1 MTNIKKRIK
10 DLRSLIEKH
19 NYHYYILDDP
29 LVSDNEWDN
38 LFKELESIEQEYPE
52 LVERDSP
59 TQRVGATP
67 IDNFKT
73 IKHRTP
79 MLSLSNAMSNDELIL
94 FDGRMKKLLNSSND
108 IEYMAEPKLD
118 GIGVELIYEGGV
130 FTTGLTRGDG
140 FEGEDITQNLRTI
153 RSLPLKLL
161 GQEHPKLLEVR
172 GEVFI
177 RKKDFKILNKD
188 QESNNSQLFANP
200 RNAAAGSLRQLDPSI
215 TAKRP
220 LSIYCYEPGVT
231 QDIEY
236 KTHDDFL
243 KNIASFGLPVN
254 PLIEKII
261 GIKNVVRYHNN
272 LEKNREQL
280 EYEIDGTVFKINNY
294 NERMKV
300 GSRSRSPR
308 WAIAGKFKAQQATS
322 IITDIIIQVG
332 RTGALTPVARVKP
345 VFVSG
350 VTVSNVTLH
359 NQDEI
364 DRKDIR
370 LGDKVL
376 IERSGDVIP
385 KIVKVIKRKNQN
397 SIKFKIDNLCPSC
410 GEKTVKQK
418 DEAIIRCNNF
428 YCPSQVLGRIQHYC
442 SKLAMNIEGLG
453 VKIVEQLIENKL
465 VKNIDDLYSIKKNEI
480 SKLNGLGER
489 SAKNIIDSINNSKE
503 TTFSKFV
510 YALGIR
516 NVGEH
521 TSKLLEKK
529 FKGDID
535 RFKNATETELL
546 EIDEIGEI
554 VARSIVSF
562 WKDEK
567 NSAMV
572 QNCLNRG
579 VIINRP
585 IDSLSN
591 QFSDKVFVFTG
602 TLSMMSR
609 KDAKAL
615 VERSG
620 GQTKNSITKKTTYLV
635 AGENSGSKLDKA
647 KELGISIL
655 SEKDFI
661 DLIGN
666 K

>member
-10 DLRSLIEKH
+10 ELRSLIEKH

-29 LVSDNEWDN
+29 LISDNEWDN
-38 LFKELESIEQEYPE
+38 LFKELESIEREYPD
-52 LVERDSP
+52 LVEKNSP

-67 IDNFKT
+67 INNFKT

-94 FDGRMKKLLNSSND
+94 FDERMKKLLNSSND

-130 FTTGLTRGDG
+130 FTSGLTRGDG

-161 GQEHPKLLEVR
+161 GQEHPKLLEIR

-177 RKKDFKILNKD
+177 RKKDFKKLNKD

-220 LSIYCYEPGVT
+220 LSIYCYEPGIS
-231 QDIEY
+231 QGIEY

-243 KNIASFGLPVN
+243 KNIANFGLPVN

-261 GIKNVVRYHNN
+261 GIKNIIRYHNN
-272 LEKNREQL
+272 LEKIREKL

-294 NERMKV
+294 NERKKA

-322 IITDIIIQVG
+322 IIKDIIIQVG

-385 KIVKVIKRKNQN
+385 KIVKVIERENQN
-397 SIKFKIDNLCPSC
+397 SLKFKIDNICPSC
-410 GEKTVKQK
+410 GQKTRKQN

-453 VKIVEQLIENKL
+453 EKIVEQLIENKL
-465 VKNIDDLYSIKKNEI
+465 VKNIDDLYLIKKNEI
-480 SKLNGLGER
+480 SKLDGLGER

-529 FKGDID
+529 FKGDME
-535 RFKNATETELL
+535 RFKNATEIGLL
-546 EIDEIGEI
+546 EVDEIGEI

-567 NSAMV
+567 NSIMV

-591 QFSDKVFVFTG
+591 KFSDKVFVFTG
-602 TLSMMSR
+602 ALSMMSR

-615 VERSG
+615 VEGSG

-635 AGENSGSKLDKA
+635 AGENSGSKFDKA

-655 SEKDFI
+655 SEKDFL

>member
-10 DLRSLIEKH
+10 ELRSLIEKH

-52 LVERDSP
+52 LVEKDSP

-94 FDGRMKKLLNSSND
+94 FDERMKKLLNSSND

-161 GQEHPKLLEVR
+161 GQEHPELLEIR

-177 RKKDFKILNKD
+177 RKKDFKKLNKD

-220 LSIYCYEPGVT
+220 LSIYCYEPGIS
-231 QDIEY
+231 QGIEY

-243 KNIASFGLPVN
+243 KNIADFGLPVN

-261 GIKNVVRYHNN
+261 GIKNIIRYHNN
-272 LEKNREQL
+272 LEKIREKL

-294 NERMKV
+294 NERKKA

-322 IITDIIIQVG
+322 IIKDIIIQVG

-385 KIVKVIKRKNQN
+385 KIVKVIERENQN
-397 SIKFKIDNLCPSC
+397 SLKFKIDNICPSC
-410 GEKTVKQK
+410 GQKTRKQN

-453 VKIVEQLIENKL
+453 EKIVEQLIENKL
-465 VKNIDDLYSIKKNEI
+465 VKNIDDLYLIKKNEI
-480 SKLNGLGER
+480 SKLDGLGER

-529 FKGDID
+529 FKGDME
-535 RFKNATETELL
+535 RFKNATEIGLL
-546 EIDEIGEI
+546 EVDEIGEI

-567 NSAMV
+567 NSTMV
-572 QNCLNRG
+572 QNCLDRG

-591 QFSDKVFVFTG
+591 KFSDKVFVFTG
-602 TLSMMSR
+602 ALSMMSR
-609 KDAKAL
+609 KNAKAL
-615 VERSG
+615 VEGSG

>member
-10 DLRSLIEKH
+10 ELRSLIEKH

-52 LVERDSP
+52 LVEKDSP

-94 FDGRMKKLLNSSND
+94 FDERMKKLLNSSND

-130 FTTGLTRGDG
+130 FTSGLTRGDG

-161 GQEHPKLLEVR
+161 GQEHPKLLEIR

-177 RKKDFKILNKD
+177 RKKDFKKLNKD

-220 LSIYCYEPGVT
+220 LSIYCYEPGIS
-231 QDIEY
+231 QGIEY

-243 KNIASFGLPVN
+243 KNIANFGLPVN

-261 GIKNVVRYHNN
+261 GIKNIIRYHNN
-272 LEKNREQL
+272 LEKIREKL

-294 NERMKV
+294 NERKKA

-322 IITDIIIQVG
+322 IIKDIIIQVG

-385 KIVKVIKRKNQN
+385 KIVKVIERENQN
-397 SIKFKIDNLCPSC
+397 SLKFKIDNICPSC
-410 GEKTVKQK
+410 GQKTKKQN

-453 VKIVEQLIENKL
+453 EKIVEQLIENKL
-465 VKNIDDLYSIKKNEI
+465 VKNIDDLYLIKKNEI
-480 SKLNGLGER
+480 SKLDGLGER

-529 FKGDID
+529 FKGDME
-535 RFKNATETELL
+535 RFKNATEIGLL
-546 EIDEIGEI
+546 EVDEIGEI

-567 NSAMV
+567 NSIMV

-585 IDSLSN
+585 IYSLSN
-591 QFSDKVFVFTG
+591 KFSDKVFVFTG
-602 TLSMMSR
+602 ALSMMSR

-615 VERSG
+615 VEGSG

>member
-10 DLRSLIEKH
+10 ELRSLIEKH

-52 LVERDSP
+52 LVEKDSP

-94 FDGRMKKLLNSSND
+94 FDGRMKKLLNSSYD

-118 GIGVELIYEGGV
+118 GIGVELIYERGV
-130 FTTGLTRGDG
+130 FTTGLTRGNG

-261 GIKNVVRYHNN
+261 GIKNMVRYHNN

-308 WAIAGKFKAQQATS
+308 WAIAGKFKAQQATTV
-322 IITDIIIQVG
+322 ITEIIIQVG

-385 KIVKVIKRKNQN
+385 KIIKVIERENQN

-410 GEKTVKQK
+410 GQKTVKQN

-480 SKLNGLGER
+480 SKLDGLGEK
-489 SAKNIIDSINNSKE
+489 SAENIIDSINNSKE

-529 FKGDID
+529 FKGDME

-579 VIINRP
+579 VIINRT

>member
-10 DLRSLIEKH
+10 ELRSLIEKH

-29 LVSDNEWDN
+29 LISDNEWDN
-38 LFKELESIEQEYPE
+38 LFKELESIEREYPD
-52 LVERDSP
+52 LVEKNSP

-67 IDNFKT
+67 INNFKT

-94 FDGRMKKLLNSSND
+94 FDERMKKLLNSSND

-130 FTTGLTRGDG
+130 FTSGLTRGDG

-161 GQEHPKLLEVR
+161 GQEHPKLLEIR

-177 RKKDFKILNKD
+177 RKKDFKKLNKD

-220 LSIYCYEPGVT
+220 LSIYCYEPGIS
-231 QDIEY
+231 QGIEY

-243 KNIASFGLPVN
+243 KNIANFGLPVN

-261 GIKNVVRYHNN
+261 GIKNIIRYHNN
-272 LEKNREQL
+272 LEKIREKL

-294 NERMKV
+294 NERKKA

-322 IITDIIIQVG
+322 IIKDIIIQVG

-385 KIVKVIKRKNQN
+385 KIVKVIERENQN
-397 SIKFKIDNLCPSC
+397 SIKFKIDNICPSC
-410 GEKTVKQK
+410 GQKTRKQN

-453 VKIVEQLIENKL
+453 EKIVEQLIENKL
-465 VKNIDDLYSIKKNEI
+465 VKNIDDLYLIKKNEI
-480 SKLNGLGER
+480 SKLDGLGER

-529 FKGDID
+529 FKGDME
-535 RFKNATETELL
+535 RFKNATEIGLL
-546 EIDEIGEI
+546 EVDEIGEI

-567 NSAMV
+567 NSTMV

-591 QFSDKVFVFTG
+591 KFSDKVFVFTG
-602 TLSMMSR
+602 ALSMMSR

-615 VERSG
+615 VEGSG

>member
-1 MTNIKKRIK
+1 MTDIKKRIK
-10 DLRSLIEKH
+10 ELRSLIEKH
-19 NYHYYILDDP
+19 NYHYYILDTP
-29 LVSDNEWDN
+29 LVSDGEWDH
-38 LFKELESIEQEYPE
+38 LFKELESIEREYPE
-52 LVERDSP
+52 LIEKNSP
-59 TQRVGATP
+59 TQRVGAAP

-79 MLSLSNAMSNDELIL
+79 MLSLSNAMKNDELIL
-94 FDGRMKKLLNSSND
+94 FDERMKKLLNSSND

-130 FTTGLTRGDG
+130 FTAGLTRGDG

-161 GQEHPKLLEVR
+161 GQEHPKLLEIR

-177 RKKDFKILNKD
+177 RKKDFKKLNKD

-220 LSIYCYEPGVT
+220 LSIYCYEPGIS
-231 QDIEY
+231 QGIEY

-243 KNIASFGLPVN
+243 KNIADFGLPVN

-261 GIKNVVRYHNN
+261 GIKNIIRYHNN
-272 LEKNREQL
+272 LEKIREKL

-294 NERMKV
+294 NERKKA

-322 IITDIIIQVG
+322 IIKDIIIQVG

-385 KIVKVIKRKNQN
+385 KIVKVIERENQN
-397 SIKFKIDNLCPSC
+397 SLKFKIDNICPSC
-410 GEKTVKQK
+410 GQKTRKQN

-453 VKIVEQLIENKL
+453 EKIVEQLIENKL
-465 VKNIDDLYSIKKNEI
+465 VKNIDDLYLIKKNEI
-480 SKLNGLGER
+480 SKLDGLGER

-529 FKGDID
+529 FKGDME
-535 RFKNATETELL
+535 RFKNATEIGLL
-546 EIDEIGEI
+546 EVDEIGEI

-567 NSAMV
+567 NSIMV

-602 TLSMMSR
+602 ALSMMSR

-615 VERSG
+615 VEGSG

>member
-1 MTNIKKRIK
+1 MTNIKKIIK
-10 DLRSLIEKH
+10 KLRSLIEKH

-52 LVERDSP
+52 LVEKDSP
-59 TQRVGATP
+59 TQRVGAKP

-94 FDGRMKKLLNSSND
+94 FDERMKKLLNSSND

-130 FTTGLTRGDG
+130 FATGLTRGDG

-161 GQEHPKLLEVR
+161 GQEHPKLLEIR

-177 RKKDFKILNKD
+177 RKKDFKKLNKD

-220 LSIYCYEPGVT
+220 LSIYCYEPGIS
-231 QDIEY
+231 QGIEY

-243 KNIASFGLPVN
+243 KNIADFGLPVN

-261 GIKNVVRYHNN
+261 GIKNIIRYHNN
-272 LEKNREQL
+272 LEKNRGKL
-280 EYEIDGTVFKINNY
+280 ECEIDGTVFKINNY
-294 NERMKV
+294 SERKKA

-322 IITDIIIQVG
+322 IIKDIIIQVG

-385 KIVKVIKRKNQN
+385 KIVKVIERENQN
-397 SIKFKIDNLCPSC
+397 SLKFKIDNICPSC
-410 GEKTVKQK
+410 GQKTRKQD

-453 VKIVEQLIENKL
+453 EKIVEQLIENKL
-465 VKNIDDLYSIKKNEI
+465 VKNIDDLYLIKKNEI
-480 SKLNGLGER
+480 SKLDGLGER

-529 FKGDID
+529 FKGDMD
-535 RFKNATETELL
+535 RFKNATEIGLL
-546 EIDEIGEI
+546 EVDEIGEI

-567 NSAMV
+567 NSTMV

-615 VERSG
+615 VEGSG

>member
-10 DLRSLIEKH
+10 ELRSLIEKH

-29 LVSDNEWDN
+29 LISDNEWDN
-38 LFKELESIEQEYPE
+38 LFKELESIEREYPD
-52 LVERDSP
+52 LVEKNSP

-67 IDNFKT
+67 INNFKT

-94 FDGRMKKLLNSSND
+94 FDERMKKLLNSSND

-161 GQEHPKLLEVR
+161 GQEHPKLLEIR

-177 RKKDFKILNKD
+177 RKKDFKKLNKD

-220 LSIYCYEPGVT
+220 LSIYCYEPGIS
-231 QDIEY
+231 QGIEY

-243 KNIASFGLPVN
+243 KNIANFGLPVN

-261 GIKNVVRYHNN
+261 GIKNMVRYHNN

-294 NERMKV
+294 NERKKA

-322 IITDIIIQVG
+322 IIKDIIIQVG

-385 KIVKVIKRKNQN
+385 KIVKVIERENQN
-397 SIKFKIDNLCPSC
+397 SLKFKIDNICPSC
-410 GEKTVKQK
+410 GQKTKKQN

-453 VKIVEQLIENKL
+453 EKIVEQLIENKL
-465 VKNIDDLYSIKKNEI
+465 VKNIDDLYLIKKNEI
-480 SKLNGLGER
+480 SKLDGLGER

-529 FKGDID
+529 FKGDME
-535 RFKNATETELL
+535 RFKNATEIGLL
-546 EIDEIGEI
+546 EVDEIGEI

-567 NSAMV
+567 NSIMV

-585 IDSLSN
+585 IYSLSN
-591 QFSDKVFVFTG
+591 KFSDKVFVFTG
-602 TLSMMSR
+602 ALSMMSR

-615 VERSG
+615 VEGSG

-635 AGENSGSKLDKA
+635 AGENSGSKFDKA

-655 SEKDFI
+655 SEKDFL

>member
-10 DLRSLIEKH
+10 ELRSLIEKH

-29 LVSDNEWDN
+29 LISDNEWDN
-38 LFKELESIEQEYPE
+38 LFKELESIEREYPD
-52 LVERDSP
+52 LVEKNSP

-67 IDNFKT
+67 INNFKT

-94 FDGRMKKLLNSSND
+94 FDERMKKLLNSSND

-130 FTTGLTRGDG
+130 FTSGLTRGDG

-161 GQEHPKLLEVR
+161 GQEHPKLLEIR

-177 RKKDFKILNKD
+177 RKKDFKKLNKD

-220 LSIYCYEPGVT
+220 LSIYCYEPGIS
-231 QDIEY
+231 QGIEY

-243 KNIASFGLPVN
+243 KNIANFGLPVN

-261 GIKNVVRYHNN
+261 GIKNIIRYHNN
-272 LEKNREQL
+272 LEKIREKL

-294 NERMKV
+294 NERKKA

-322 IITDIIIQVG
+322 IIKDIIIQVG

-385 KIVKVIKRKNQN
+385 KIVKVIERENQN
-397 SIKFKIDNLCPSC
+397 SLKFKIDNICPSC
-410 GEKTVKQK
+410 GQKTKKQN

-453 VKIVEQLIENKL
+453 EKIVEQLIENKL
-465 VKNIDDLYSIKKNEI
+465 VKNIDDLYLIKKNEI
-480 SKLNGLGER
+480 SKLDGLGER

-529 FKGDID
+529 FKGDME
-535 RFKNATETELL
+535 RFKNATEIGLL
-546 EIDEIGEI
+546 EVDEIGEI

-567 NSAMV
+567 NSIMV

-591 QFSDKVFVFTG
+591 KFSDKVFVFTG
-602 TLSMMSR
+602 ALSMMSR

-615 VERSG
+615 VEGSG

-635 AGENSGSKLDKA
+635 AGENSGSKFDKA

-655 SEKDFI
+655 SEKDFL

>member
-10 DLRSLIEKH
+10 ELRSLIEKH

-52 LVERDSP
+52 LVEKDSP

-410 GEKTVKQK
+410 GQKTVKQN

-529 FKGDID
+529 FKGDMD
-535 RFKNATETELL
+535 RFKNATETDLL
-546 EIDEIGEI
+546 KIDEIGEI
-554 VARSIVSF
+554 VAQSIVSF

-567 NSAMV
+567 NSIIV

>member
-1 MTNIKKRIK
+1 MTDIKKRIK
-10 DLRSLIEKH
+10 ELRSLIEKH
-19 NYHYYILDDP
+19 NYHYYILDTP
-29 LVSDNEWDN
+29 LVSDGEWDH
-38 LFKELESIEQEYPE
+38 LFKELESIEREYPE
-52 LVERDSP
+52 LIEKNSP
-59 TQRVGATP
+59 TQRVGAAP

-79 MLSLSNAMSNDELIL
+79 MLSLSNAMNNDELIL
-94 FDGRMKKLLNSSND
+94 FDERMKKLLNSSND

-130 FTTGLTRGDG
+130 FATGLTRGDG

-161 GQEHPKLLEVR
+161 GQEHPKLLEIR

-177 RKKDFKILNKD
+177 RKKDFKKLNKD

-220 LSIYCYEPGVT
+220 LSIYCYEPGVS
-231 QDIEY
+231 QGIEY
-236 KTHDDFL
+236 KEHDNFL
-243 KNIASFGLPVN
+243 KNIAGLGLPVN

-261 GIKNVVRYHNN
+261 GIKNIIRYHNN
-272 LEKNREQL
+272 LEKIREKL

-300 GSRSRSPR
+300 GLRSRSPR

-385 KIVKVIKRKNQN
+385 KIVKVIERENQN
-397 SIKFKIDNLCPSC
+397 SLKFKIDNICPSC
-410 GEKTVKQK
+410 GQKTRKQN

-453 VKIVEQLIENKL
+453 EKIVEQLIENKL
-465 VKNIDDLYSIKKNEI
+465 VKNIDDLYLIKKNEI

-529 FKGDID
+529 FKGDMD
-535 RFKNATETELL
+535 RFKNATEIGLL
-546 EIDEIGEI
+546 EVDEIGEI

-567 NSAMV
+567 NSIMV

-591 QFSDKVFVFTG
+591 KFSDKVFVFTG
-602 TLSMMSR
+602 ALSMMSR
-609 KDAKAL
+609 KNAKAL
-615 VERSG
+615 VEGSG

>member
-1 MTNIKKRIK
+1 MTDIKKRIK
-10 DLRSLIEKH
+10 ELRSLIEKH
-19 NYHYYILDDP
+19 NYHYYILDTP
-29 LVSDNEWDN
+29 LVSDGEWDH
-38 LFKELESIEQEYPE
+38 LFKELESIERKYPE
-52 LVERDSP
+52 LIEKNSP
-59 TQRVGATP
+59 TQRVGAAP

-79 MLSLSNAMSNDELIL
+79 MLSLSNAMKNDELIL
-94 FDGRMKKLLNSSND
+94 FDERMKKLLNSSND

-130 FTTGLTRGDG
+130 FTAGLTRGDG

-161 GQEHPKLLEVR
+161 GQEHPKLLEIR

-177 RKKDFKILNKD
+177 RKKDFKKLNKD
-188 QESNNSQLFANP
+188 QESNKSQLFANP

-220 LSIYCYEPGVT
+220 LSIYCYEPGIS
-231 QDIEY
+231 QGIEY

-243 KNIASFGLPVN
+243 KNIADFGLPVN

-261 GIKNVVRYHNN
+261 GIKNIIRYHNN
-272 LEKNREQL
+272 LEKIREKL

-294 NERMKV
+294 NERKKA

-322 IITDIIIQVG
+322 IIKDIIIQVG

-350 VTVSNVTLH
+350 VTVSNITLH

-385 KIVKVIKRKNQN
+385 KIVKVIERENQN
-397 SIKFKIDNLCPSC
+397 SLKFKIDNICPSC
-410 GEKTVKQK
+410 GQKTRKQN

-453 VKIVEQLIENKL
+453 EKIVEQLIENKL
-465 VKNIDDLYSIKKNEI
+465 VKNIDDLYLIKKNEI
-480 SKLNGLGER
+480 SKLDGLGER

-521 TSKLLEKK
+521 TSKLLEKE
-529 FKGDID
+529 FKGNMD
-535 RFKNATETELL
+535 RFKNATEIGLL
-546 EIDEIGEI
+546 EVDEIGEI

-567 NSAMV
+567 NSIMV

-585 IDSLSN
+585 IYSLSN
-591 QFSDKVFVFTG
+591 KFSDKVFVFTG
-602 TLSMMSR
+602 ALSMMSR

-615 VERSG
+615 VEGSG